1 MKITLVA
8 VICASLATPEIS
20 CVKEMVTDSTQNEMT
35 MQGCLGIEG
44 NGLGGELRPQASD
57 LLQDETRRMALPLRP
72 VHVPCGYL
80 GNCPRQVRGH
90 CLSRRP
96 NSA

>member
-1 MKITLVA
+1 
-8 VICASLATPEIS
+8 
-20 CVKEMVTDSTQNEMT
+20 
-35 MQGCLGIEG
+35 
-44 NGLGGELRPQASD
+44 
-57 LLQDETRRMALPLRP
+57 MALPLRP